1 MGIWRK
7 NYHRRMILR
16 KIFLV
21 CSLAGGV
28 SLLGACSVTLGSES
42 TLPPTYVEI
51 PYSDLALG
59 ELDPEILSDPG
70 IPGCK
75 LSDLSPFLWKEVNTG
90 IIDIRT
96 PEEYAFS
103 VGSLYQEGF
112 RANQYDRLENPDTYQ
127 SMPEMSYEEFLVTC
141 NVFPEVDFSKHKVAS
156 IFRLVSI
163 QSFESYIYECGW
175 HHEGVCLGTN
185 LEVSINF

>member
-1 MGIWRK
+1 M
-7 NYHRRMILR
+7 
-16 KIFLV
+16 
-21 CSLAGGV
+21 

-42 TLPPTYVEI
+42 TLPSTYVEI

-75 LSDLSPFLWKEVNTG
+75 LSDLPPFLWKEVNTG
-90 IIDIRT
+90 IVDIRT

-103 VGSLYQEGF
+103 VGSLYQDGF
-112 RANQYDRLENPDTYQ
+112 RAYQYDRMENPDTYQ

-156 IFRLVSI
+156 IFRLVSVR
-163 QSFESYIYECGW
+163 SFESYI
-175 HHEGVCLGTN
+175 
-185 LEVSINF
+185 